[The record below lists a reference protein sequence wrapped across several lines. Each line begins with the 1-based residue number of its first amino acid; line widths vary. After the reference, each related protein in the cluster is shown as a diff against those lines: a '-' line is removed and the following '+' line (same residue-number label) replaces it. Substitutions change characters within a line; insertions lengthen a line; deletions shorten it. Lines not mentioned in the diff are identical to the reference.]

1 MRGGLDDALE
11 KLARRDELRRRTEA
25 QPASTTPPALYDLV
39 EAVAGVIAR
48 HPDLLVTMGVE
59 GAGAPMLLRF
69 ALRNGIVEVS
79 DEGPV
84 AGSRTE
90 TGRPG
95 DAPPPGPPPAPPP
108 YAPPPPPYAS
118 PPPPPPPHAPPPP
131 AAPPPP
137 PGQTGPSSAD
147 RAAMRL
153 AALLREDPSLLHVA
167 PPD

>member
-25 QPASTTPPALYDLV
+25 QPATTTPAALNDLV
-39 EAVAGVIAR
+39 EAVAAVIAR

-69 ALRNGIVEVS
+69 ALRDGIVEVS
-79 DEGPV
+79 AEGPV
-84 AGSRTE
+84 AGSRPE
-90 TGRPG
+90 SGRPG
-95 DAPPPGPPPAPPP
+95 DVPPPGSSPGPPPPAPPP
-108 YAPPPPPYAS
+108 PVPAPPPPVP
-118 PPPPPPPHAPPPP
+118 APPPP
-131 AAPPPP
+131 MPAPPPP
-137 PGQTGPSSAD
+137 MPSSAD